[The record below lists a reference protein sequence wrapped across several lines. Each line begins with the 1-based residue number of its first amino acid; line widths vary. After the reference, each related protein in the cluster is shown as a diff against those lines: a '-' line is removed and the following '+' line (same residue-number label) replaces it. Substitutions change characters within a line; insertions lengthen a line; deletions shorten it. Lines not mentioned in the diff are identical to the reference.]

1 MRPHLN
7 FGNIIY
13 HQSYNNLF
21 HQKMESIQ
29 YNAARAIIEAI
40 RDTSRKRLYQKL
52 GLESLR
58 KRR

>member
-1 MRPHLN
+1 
-7 FGNIIY
+7 
-13 HQSYNNLF
+13 
-21 HQKMESIQ
+21 MESIQ
-29 YNAARAIIEAI
+29 YNAARAITEAI